1 MTNPLQAPATN
12 TQWPSAATNGRYL
25 EGLQSQD
32 LVAELD
38 GLQHRLATQPVIEQS
53 KGILMCHFGIDPD
66 TAFDVLKRWSS
77 HTNLKVRD
85 ISQIL
90 VNTATANPPGD
101 HRRASQELIN
111 LIHCFNKGQI
121 PRLNEC

>member
-1 MTNPLQAPATN
+1 MTRSMQAPAATN
-12 TQWPSAATNGRYL
+12 THLPLASTHGRQADVR
-25 EGLQSQD
+25 QSHD

-38 GLQHRLATQPVIEQS
+38 SLQHRLATQPVIEQS
-53 KGILMCHFGIDPD
+53 KGILRGHLGIDPD

-90 VNTATANPPGD
+90 VTTATANPPGD
-101 HRRASQELIN
+101 HRRVNQELIN
-111 LIHCFNKGQI
+111 LIHCLNKGQI
-121 PRLNEC
+121 PESNE